1 MLAIAAQRVLTATA
15 YLKFYRQQQQHQ
27 PMATKTTWVNFYTLI
42 IDPRGDGEERYP
54 YRSRRSPVQ
63 LTHADYDDLLH
74 AILGYARAE
83 LGLPLANI
91 KSIQFNHTHQ
101 PIVRETYDQILVRD
115 DVLDAVVAN
124 DAA

>member
-1 MLAIAAQRVLTATA
+1 MLAAQRVLTATA
-15 YLKFYRQQQQHQ
+15 YLKFYRQQQQQQHQ
-27 PMATKTTWVNFYTLI
+27 PMAKTTWVNFYTLI
-42 IDPRGDGEERYP
+42 IDPRGDGDERYP

-83 LGLPLANI
+83 LGLPRADI
-91 KSIQFNHTHQ
+91 KSIQLNHSHQ